1 MRRWLLLGLA
11 LVIASCGIP
20 VDDAPETF
28 SLGDVGP
35 AIEDLPVTGELAAAP
50 LYLVGEAG
58 LVRVTRDLPV
68 PVDAEAVLGSLLA
81 GVTEPEDRSGLS
93 SSIPVGTELLGL
105 QVSDGIATVDLS
117 ADFATVGG
125 QQEISAVAQIVLTV
139 TQSGE
144 AEGVVFELDGVR
156 TDVPT
161 AEGALAEVAVTSDD
175 YESLI
180 ER

>member
-1 MRRWLLLGLA
+1 MKRLFLVVVA
-11 LVIASCGIP
+11 LVLASCGIP

-28 SLGDVGP
+28 SLEEVGP
-35 AIEDLPVTGELAAAP
+35 ALEDLPAAGELAAAP
-50 LYLVGEAG
+50 LYLVGDDG

-68 PVDAEAVLGSLLA
+68 PIDAGAVLESLLA

-93 SSIPVGTELLGL
+93 SSIPVGTDLLGFDIAE
-105 QVSDGIATVDLS
+105 SIATVNLT
-117 ADFATVGG
+117 ANFATVGG
-125 QQEISAVAQIVLTV
+125 QQEILAVAQIVLTL
-139 TQSGE
+139 TQFGGTD
-144 AEGVVFELDGVR
+144 GVVFELDGVT

-161 AEGALAEVAVTSDD
+161 ADGALATVAVTPAD